1 MGIKRVTH
9 QQNLKIKAKVS
20 KHDLQILNKIWRKDN
35 VDSTVEMKGYVCLHS
50 RQTCAEGHKNSHCG
64 NHALEIE
71 SHWTEGGG
79 FVIRAHVVHGQ
90 RVKMN
95 RLLQLQS
102 LMWLSLRQSPS
113 EGFPLPPHH
122 HDSLDC

>member
-71 SHWTEGGG
+71 SHWTASGGRRICYQSTCSAWPESQNEPSPPAP
-79 FVIRAHVVHGQ
+79 VPHVAQ
-90 RVKMN
+90 PQAEPK
-95 RLLQLQS
+95 
-102 LMWLSLRQSPS
+102 
-113 EGFPLPPHH
+113 
-122 HDSLDC
+122 